1 MRNGITDPRD
11 PDFIPYYQRQGL
23 DAEGVSSEF
32 METWRKKSSEI
43 LARTRPESREAVRIG
58 LGEFAQG
65 QYANLKSYEMRE
77 VRRGKVDAIT
87 QGAEEAAVR
96 TAWSVCG
103 QAAAD
108 LRAREKEREDAQ
120 KEYDEVARTFPRS
133 FVDVMPDPQDKA
145 NAERWLKEAAAR
157 RDERLK
163 QADEAFAASARNRF
177 FEAVQGI
184 EDAGRQFDAGVAD
197 MLFDEREG
205 AARKRKAARAAIG
218 GVVGSLIEGGS
229 LDVAER
235 FVDSLENEKDVD
247 GKSPVAMRYG
257 FLPEDI
263 GKMREAV
270 KSARVRAKAE
280 SERALREAER
290 QTLDGIELASREAM
304 ADGSLGSIEDAL
316 AKMKAEAEAYPG
328 GSRPRVAAMEWAR
341 RLDGAADAAA
351 KRDCWDAIIDHAA
364 DGAKWNP
371 PKGSRMAKF
380 HKALKESFDRQA
392 AAYAAEGILA
402 EDAARKEERKANEAA
417 LRASMLSAAA
427 VDPGGFSAVLADA
440 AEKGHIT
447 LDQYRRLRDEF
458 RDTWMQKGMPEKGA
472 ALVQILEREFYAG
485 KDYVLNNRLAVNPKT
500 GRFEYLKNPDTK
512 KPFEGEDVEFETAEL
527 VSPPPSLTINPLGY
541 GPTGRV
547 EKRQPYIDTTTRTL
561 TSDEQLDLLGWAMEL
576 AQHDGEWISTDPQT
590 GVRLEKPRKLDAAAE
605 FQDACTRLKSM
616 KRAQT
621 ARDLS
626 FERANA
632 MLNLR
637 AGFAQADAAT
647 TGAAA
652 KREASEQ
659 KARETLKTTKRRPFA
674 PKMPGVRG
682 GGLQPADEDTE
693 D

>member
-1 MRNGITDPRD
+1 MTNGITDPRD

-145 NAERWLKEAAAR
+145 NAERWLKEAADR

-163 QADEAFAASARNRF
+163 QADEAFTASARNRF

-257 FLPEDI
+257 FLPDDI
-263 GKMREAV
+263 AKMREAV
-270 KSARVRAKAE
+270 ESARARAKAE

-304 ADGSLGSIEDAL
+304 ADGSLDSIEDAL

-341 RLDGAADAAA
+341 RLDRAADAAA
-351 KRDCWDAIIDHAA
+351 DRDCWDAIIDHAEW
-364 DGAKWNP
+364 KP
-371 PKGSRMAKF
+371 PEGSRMARRYKR
-380 HKALKESFDRQA
+380 LKESFDRQRQAYMAEGMLAVDA
-392 AAYAAEGILA
+392 AAA
-402 EDAARKEERKANEAA
+402 EERKANVAA
-417 LRASMLSAAA
+417 LRASMLEAASAN
-427 VDPGGFSAVLADA
+427 PGGFSARLAEM
-440 AEKGHIT
+440 AEKGHVT
-447 LDQYRRLRDEF
+447 LDQYRKLRDEF
-458 RDTWMQKGMPEKGA
+458 RDTWMQKGMPQKA
-472 ALVQILEREFYAG
+472 KALVDILKREFYPEAEY
-485 KDYVLNNRLAVNPKT
+485 DLNNRLAADPKT
-500 GRFEYLKNPDTK
+500 GRFGYLKNPDTK
-512 KPFEGEDVEFETAEL
+512 KPFEGEDVKFETSEL
-527 VSPPPSLTINPLGY
+527 VTPPPSQTINPLGY
-541 GPTGRV
+541 GPSQL
-547 EKRQPYIDTTTRTL
+547 EKRGPYLATTTRTL
-561 TSDEQLDLLGWAMEL
+561 TSDDQLELLNIALDL
-576 AQHDGEWISTDPQT
+576 AQHDGDETHIDPLT
-590 GVRLEKPRKLDAAAE
+590 REPLEKPRVLNAANE
-605 FQDACTRLKSM
+605 FQRACTMLKNM
-616 KRAQT
+616 KGAET
-621 ARDLS
+621 AGDRIHLFAD
-626 FERANA
+626 
-632 MLNLR
+632 
-637 AGFAQADAAT
+637 AQADVRDGFGRFERGKVRTAAE
-647 TGAAA
+647 
-652 KREASEQ
+652 REAGEA
-659 KARETLKTTKRRPFA
+659 KARQSLKEQKRRPFA
-674 PKMPGVRG
+674 PKMPKIQTAQG
-682 GGLQPADEDTE
+682 ADGEEEETE

>member
-1 MRNGITDPRD
+1 MTNGITDPRD

-23 DAEGVSSEF
+23 DADGVSSEF

-145 NAERWLKEAAAR
+145 NAERWLKEAADR

-257 FLPEDI
+257 FLPDDI

-270 KSARVRAKAE
+270 KSARARAKAE
-280 SERALREAER
+280 TERALREAEL
-290 QTLDGIELASREAM
+290 QTLDGLALASREAV
-304 ADGSLGSIEDAL
+304 ADGSLGAIEDAL
-316 AKMKAEAEAYPG
+316 GRMKAEAENQPE

-341 RLDGAADAAA
+341 RLDRAADAAA
-351 KRDCWDAIIDHAA
+351 DRDCWDAIIDHAA
-364 DGAKWNP
+364 DGAEWKP
-371 PKGSRMAKF
+371 PEGSRMARRYKR
-380 HKALKESFDRQA
+380 LKESFDRQRQAYMAEGMLAVDA
-392 AAYAAEGILA
+392 AAA
-402 EDAARKEERKANEAA
+402 EERKANVAA
-417 LRASMLSAAA
+417 LRASMLEAASAN
-427 VDPGGFSAVLADA
+427 PGGFTARLAEM
-440 AEKGHIT
+440 AEKGHVT
-447 LDQYRRLRDEF
+447 LDQYRKLRDEF
-458 RDTWMQKGMPEKGA
+458 RDTWMQKGMPQKA
-472 ALVQILEREFYAG
+472 KALVDILKREFYPEAEYDLG
-485 KDYVLNNRLAVNPKT
+485 DRLAADPKT
-500 GRFEYLKNPDTK
+500 GRFGYLKNPDTK
-512 KPFEGEDVEFETAEL
+512 KPFEGEDVEYEARVLVPYDPNSWGGLKDFLGINRATHYET
-527 VSPPPSLTINPLGY
+527 
-541 GPTGRV
+541 
-547 EKRQPYIDTTTRTL
+547 EKRTL
-561 TSDEQLDLLGWAMEL
+561 TSDEQLELLNIALDLAR
-576 AQHDGEWISTDPQT
+576 HDGDETHIDPLT
-590 GVRLEKPRKLDAAAE
+590 REELEKPRVINAADE
-605 FQDACTRLKSM
+605 FQRACTMLRKM
-616 KRAQT
+616 KRAET
-621 ARDLS
+621 AGDRIQRFAEGLLDVES
-626 FERANA
+626 GFGRFERGKV
-632 MLNLR
+632 R
-637 AGFAQADAAT
+637 TAAE
-647 TGAAA
+647 
-652 KREASEQ
+652 REAGEA
-659 KARETLKTTKRRPFA
+659 KARQSLKEQKRRPFA
-674 PKMPGVRG
+674 PKMPKIQTAQG
-682 GGLQPADEDTE
+682 ADGEEEETE
-693 D
+693 E